1 MTALGDAI
9 DNIDPDEREACVEA
23 VAHAIEPYSAP
34 AVALACLYFALIAVG
49 RLPGDLDELMDDLPR
64 LGRSV
69 LNSQMDKVTR
79 Q

>member
-9 DNIDPDEREACVEA
+9 DNIDPDERDACVSA
-23 VAHAIEPYSAP
+23 IAHAIEGYSAA
-34 AVALACLYFALIAVG
+34 AVALGCLYFALVAVG

-69 LNSQMDKVTR
+69 VASQSATVTR